1 MEPKLRNKPQ
11 KKQTKPKCPVQ
22 CPISLPQY
30 NNASLITSRL
40 ASFLRQAG
48 FNPANNL
55 TSDVVASPPFLS
67 SISTLLNYH
76 DEIYQ
81 TSLSPP
87 HILLPPLIHKYQVPR
102 KSSKYTQKHRK
113 REENNSILFI
123 GFLFFHFNF
132 LDIWFLFDVLRDD
145 KKNGV

>member
-1 MEPKLRNKPQ
+1 MEPKLPNKPQ
-11 KKQTKPKCPVQ
+11 KGQTKPKCPSNV
-22 CPISLPQY
+22 PISLPRY

-48 FNPANNL
+48 FNTANNL

-81 TSLSPP
+81 TTLSPP
-87 HILLPPLIHKYQVPR
+87 HILLPPLFNKYQEPR

-113 REENNSILFI
+113 REENHSILFI

-132 LDIWFLFDVLRDD
+132 LDIWFFFYVLRDD